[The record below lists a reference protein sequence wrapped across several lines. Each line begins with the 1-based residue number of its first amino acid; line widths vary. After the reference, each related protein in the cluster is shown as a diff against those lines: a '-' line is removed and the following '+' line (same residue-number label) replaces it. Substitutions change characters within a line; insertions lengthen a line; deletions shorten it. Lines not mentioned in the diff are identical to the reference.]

1 MSLTCFKEEKRYV
14 PRVIDPN
21 GFNKVVPFNYMIKK
35 VKKLN
40 GSNFKSRSDKDDMQK
55 KNTCHKEK
63 NYEVEFQ
70 NNLTLKDEN
79 KKNKIKMSKQNISS

>member
-1 MSLTCFKEEKRYV
+1 VGRNGGQGFFCNIKEDVQMSLTCFKEEKRYV

-40 GSNFKSRSDKDDMQK
+40 GSNFKSRSDKDGM
-55 KNTCHKEK
+55 
-63 NYEVEFQ
+63 
-70 NNLTLKDEN
+70 
-79 KKNKIKMSKQNISS
+79 